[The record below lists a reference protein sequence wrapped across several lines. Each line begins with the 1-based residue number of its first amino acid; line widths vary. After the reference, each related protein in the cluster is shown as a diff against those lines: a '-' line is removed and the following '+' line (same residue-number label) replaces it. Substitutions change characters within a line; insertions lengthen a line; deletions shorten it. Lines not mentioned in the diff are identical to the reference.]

1 MSEHTPGAVAAA
13 QIIIRGRKRIHT
25 EYGFKTVRGL
35 AALIDRKT
43 GAAELLEPCES
54 LVCDIEAR
62 EQRTGIPQMG
72 PSIKK
77 ARDAIASTKKNNP
90 GRLAEASRTGY

>member
-43 GAAELLEPCES
+43 GAAVLLDLCREALAHPGVFAESGGPLLEKIRACCRRAKITP
-54 LVCDIEAR
+54 A
-62 EQRTGIPQMG
+62 
-72 PSIKK
+72 
-77 ARDAIASTKKNNP
+77 A
-90 GRLAEASRTGY
+90 